1 MAAWRFK
8 ILIAILKSAHR
19 YIYYLDCNCS
29 YATWNTNMI
38 IFLEQKIPLHLY
50 IRFTKVKTKC
60 LESKS
65 SLDGW
70 KIIIIFAILRKYI
83 LCVVDRVINSYFP
96 FITFYIFRSRR
107 RSCYFYKCFKLSNY
121 CKYIT
126 DPMLNGIIKSIEFH
140 FIFWIQK

>member
-1 MAAWRFK
+1 MEAWRFK

-29 YATWNTNMI
+29 YATWKSNMI
-38 IFLEQKIPLHLY
+38 IFLG
-50 IRFTKVKTKC
+50 FTKVKTNS

-107 RSCYFYKCFKLSNY
+107 SCYFYKCFKLSNY
-121 CKYIT
+121 CEVIIDSVLNRLIENIT
-126 DPMLNGIIKSIEFH
+126 VH
-140 FIFWIQK
+140 FIFWIQELNVE